1 MTYQKLTRLAAGL
14 ATGATLGWAMPTLA
28 HGVVLGYEP
37 VNSVE
42 IQAQYDT
49 GEPMAEAQ
57 VVVYAP
63 DDPNEPWIQSTTDA
77 DGLFTFTPDTSQP
90 GNWEV
95 MIRQAG
101 HGGIV
106 TVPVGEGNGEE
117 VAEDDGAADDHGA
130 AVTQTPPDQPSSENL
145 SSVQQGIAIG
155 AVIWGFIGTALFFV
169 RGKR

>member
-1 MTYQKLTRLAAGL
+1 MTYQKSTRLAAGL
-14 ATGATLGWAMPTLA
+14 AAGATLAWALPTLA
-28 HGVVLGYEP
+28 HGIVLGYEP

-42 IQAQYDT
+42 IQAHYDT
-49 GEPMAEAQ
+49 GEPMAAAQ

-63 DDPNEPWIQSTTDA
+63 DDPNEPWMQSTTDA
-77 DGLFTFTPDTSQP
+77 EGLFTFTPDASQP

-106 TVPVGEGNGEE
+106 NVPVAAANGEE
-117 VAEDDGAADDHGA
+117 VVSEDSGADNGT
-130 AVTQTPPDQPSSENL
+130 AVIQGQTDTTSSENL

-155 AVIWGFIGTALFFV
+155 AVIWGFIGTALFFA

>member
-42 IQAQYDT
+42 IQAHYDT

-63 DDPNEPWIQSTTDA
+63 DDPTEPWMQSTTDA

-106 TVPVGEGNGEE
+106 TVPVAAANGEA
-117 VAEDDGAADDHGA
+117 VASNDSGADDNGT
-130 AVTQTPPDQPSSENL
+130 AVVQRQPDTTSSENL